1 MVTNDGFAF
10 FFLRIHMSLIRLQLQ
25 KKVGLVHPY
34 TNNWVERSKAIKRL
48 RLRLQPVVDSNARQ
62 QRNAETDASASDH
75 KNPSA
80 NPQSGGGG
88 IGATAP
94 AAACAGDPYLKL
106 EISKEDIDAI
116 SDFSKLL

>member
-1 MVTNDGFAF
+1 
-10 FFLRIHMSLIRLQLQ
+10 MSLIRLQLQ

-48 RLRLQPVVDSNARQ
+48 RLRLQPIVDSSARQ
-62 QRNAETDASASDH
+62 QRSGETDASASDH

-88 IGATAP
+88 TGVE